1 MFLALQR
8 FPTARL
14 PGQGKGTH
22 HLCPPGAG
30 PHLPA
35 TRTAPSPP
43 FPGKRAFSV
52 DALAMEPRGLRPVGV
67 EETALK
73 RPVSQR
79 EREGMRPAETPH
91 HPTSQRRPRGPQ
103 QSPSKP
109 LSHPPG
115 SLTEAA
121 SPARPWPTYP
131 TQPSSA
137 RLSSPYRSSVTA
149 IASPSNRHVTHDSR
163 LGNAYPRNH
172 CFPLSSR
179 PLQSPAQP
187 TALRIARSGGRR
199 ARTRPASR
207 GLTPALPN
215 TPPLR
220 KGGDTR
226 NGLSGAPCFHP
237 ARF

>member
-35 TRTAPSPP
+35 TRTAPP

-52 DALAMEPRGLRPVGV
+52 DALATEPRGLRP
-67 EETALK
+67 
-73 RPVSQR
+73 RR
-79 EREGMRPAETPH
+79 EWR
-91 HPTSQRRPRGPQ
+91 
-103 QSPSKP
+103 KK
-109 LSHPPG
+109 
-115 SLTEAA
+115 
-121 SPARPWPTYP
+121 
-131 TQPSSA
+131 PSSA
-137 RLSSPYRSSVTA
+137 PSHRGRGRECAQQRPPPHLPAPATRATTIAQQAPLPPAGVSSPRPDPRPGRDRPTRPDSARLGSPYRSSVTA

-163 LGNAYPRNH
+163 LGNANPRNH

-215 TPPLR
+215 TPPLL

-226 NGLSGAPCFHP
+226 NGLSGSPCFHP